1 MLSRI
6 AWKNIWRNKL
16 RSGIII
22 TSIALGL
29 FGGVFSIA
37 FMNGIS
43 NQMIQDLIKFELANI
58 QLHNPQ
64 FLLNDETIYTI
75 KDQNRI
81 IEKINQVEKVK
92 SVSSRSVRMGMA
104 SSSATGKGVRI
115 NGIAPEIER
124 RVTGLYEK
132 VKEGS
137 YFESERKNQIVV
149 GEKLVEELKLKLNSK
164 VILTLQTIDNNITYA
179 AFRITG
185 IFKTENTM
193 FDESNVFVRDEELKQ
208 IIHLP
213 ENETNEI
220 VVAISDNDFTNEVK
234 SKLVNAFNQEIKD
247 EKLIVRSWDDI
258 NPSVKMMQE
267 MSLQFSFIFVII
279 ILVALS
285 FGITN
290 TMLMVVMERVRELG
304 MLMAVGMNKLKLV
317 GMIFFETLYLSL
329 TGAFAGLIISA
340 GAISIAAKTGID
352 LSPIA
357 EGFNAYGYSSIVYPK
372 LDSSF
377 YLYVML
383 FVVMTA
389 FLASVYPARKAL
401 KFNPAEAVRTEA

>member
-22 TSIALGL
+22 TSISLGL
-29 FGGVFSIA
+29 FGGVFAIA
-37 FMNGIS
+37 FMNGMA
-43 NQMIQDLIKFELANI
+43 NQMINDLINLELANI

-75 KDQNRI
+75 ENPEKKIERI
-81 IEKINQVEKVK
+81 KKIEQVK
-92 SVSSRSVRMGMA
+92 SVSSRTVRMGMA
-104 SSSATGKGVRI
+104 SSSSTGKGVRI
-115 NGIAPEIER
+115 NGINPEIEKQ
-124 RVTGLYEK
+124 TTELSDK
-132 VKEGS
+132 IIEGS
-137 YFESERKNQIVV
+137 FLEDERKNQIVV
-149 GEKLVEELKLKLNSK
+149 GEKLVKELKLKLNSK

-185 IFKTENTM
+185 IFKTQNTM
-193 FDESNVFVRDEELKQ
+193 FDESNVFVRDKELKE
-208 IIHLP
+208 IVHLR
-213 ENETNEI
+213 ENRTNEI
-220 VVAISDNDFTNEVK
+220 VVALSDNDFTKQVK
-234 SKLVNAFNQEIKD
+234 SKLINEFEKEIHN
-247 EKLIVRSWDDI
+247 EKLIVRTWDEI
-258 NPSVKMMQE
+258 NPSVKMIQQ

-304 MLMAVGMNKLKLV
+304 MLMAVGMNKIKLA

-329 TGAFAGLIISA
+329 TGAFAGMIISV

-357 EGFNAYGYSSIVYPK
+357 EGFNAYGYSSIIYPEI
-372 LDSSF
+372 DTAF
-377 YLYVML
+377 YFYVMF
-383 FVVMTA
+383 FVVITA